1 MRRARERESRPRRRR
16 WALWAVLPLLVGIL
30 VLGEAAAAV
39 AATFNVK
46 AVRVTGGWRW
56 RDASGDQHTYI
67 NRGDYIRW
75 RNPTSRTHNVVA
87 YGGNWSYA
95 RTLAPGTRVRRRFG
109 TTGNFRY
116 RCTRHSALVNGRC
129 SGQCG
134 IIHV

>member
-1 MRRARERESRPRRRR
+1 
-16 WALWAVLPLLVGIL
+16 VLPLLVGSL
-30 VLGEAAAAV
+30 VLGEATAV
-39 AATFNVK
+39 FAATFNVK
-46 AVRVTGGWRW
+46 AVRVSGGWRW

-75 RNPTSRTHNVVA
+75 RNPTSVRHNVVA

-95 RTLAPGTRVRRRFG
+95 RTLNPGQRVRRRFG
-109 TTGNFRY
+109 TAGNFRY